1 MAEATNDRNLLP
13 PNNAHSEQKHTPLP
27 VPKSRPDL
35 DVSRQLAGSG
45 MACMPVPR
53 LMLNV
58 RPALSRSLSSHP
70 LLGSSPS
77 QLGIPFVEDL

>member
-58 RPALSRSLSSHP
+58 RPRPALSRS